1 MLARIFLLCLL
12 LLSGVIFTMLA
23 PLGLAIGLCLFG
35 LVYWFLLNL
44 YPDKFLLHYL
54 QARETIETDHPEA
67 YRIARSQCFKLKIQP
82 PRIYTYSGF
91 FNRSFALSARDRLV
105 FVIERKT
112 LETASKE
119 DFEAI
124 FFGLSLKASLGIAK
138 QHTLG
143 LLVMSLIWAP
153 FLKLL
158 SFFKF
163 PNTLMSWGI
172 QFFVAPIAN
181 TAYRLVLGAK
191 TWDKFLKTLQ
201 KYKWEYARLLELNQ
215 KLDQPHLWSNP
226 ARELNFRF
234 YSAGHT
240 PTQQMILAIEGASHP
255 LDRLKVESE
264 GMVHA

>member
-1 MLARIFLLCLL
+1 MVARIFLLCLL
-12 LLSGVIFTMLA
+12 VLGGVIFTLLA
-23 PLGLAIGLCLFG
+23 PLGVALVLCLLG
-35 LVYWFLLNL
+35 LLYWLLINL

-54 QARETIETDHPEA
+54 QARETIETDYSEA
-67 YRIARSQCFKLKIQP
+67 YRIARSQCFKLRIQP
-82 PRIYTYSGF
+82 PQIYSYSGF
-91 FNRSFALSARDRLV
+91 FNRSFALSARERLV

-112 LETASKE
+112 LEAASQE
-119 DFEAI
+119 EFEAI
-124 FFGLSLKASLGIAK
+124 FFGLSLKARLGIAK

-153 FLKLL
+153 FLKFL
-158 SFFKF
+158 SFFKS
-163 PNTLMSWGI
+163 PNKLMAWGI

-181 TAYRLVLGAK
+181 MAYRLVVGPK
-191 TWDKFLKTLQ
+191 SWDKFLKQLQ
-201 KYKWEYARLLELNQ
+201 RYKWEHARLVELNQ
-215 KLDQPHLWSNP
+215 KLEQPHLWSNP

-255 LDRLKVESE
+255 LDRLKLEGS

>member
-1 MLARIFLLCLL
+1 MFARIFLLFLL

-23 PLGLAIGLCLFG
+23 PLGVSIVLCLLALG
-35 LVYWFLLNL
+35 YWLLLNL

-54 QARETIETDHPEA
+54 QARETIETDLPEA

-82 PRIYTYSGF
+82 PRIYSYSGF
-91 FNRSFALSARDRLV
+91 FNRSFALNARDRLV
-105 FVIERKT
+105 FLVERRT
-112 LETASKE
+112 LETASRE
-119 DFEAI
+119 ELEAI

-153 FLKLL
+153 FHKLL
-158 SFFKF
+158 SFFKY
-163 PNTLMSWGI
+163 PYKIMSWGI
-172 QFFVAPIAN
+172 QFFIAPLAN
-181 TAYRLVLGAK
+181 TVYRVVVGPK
-191 TWDKFLKTLQ
+191 TWDKFLKALH
-201 KYKWEYARLLELNQ
+201 KYKWEHARLLELNQ

-240 PTQQMILAIEGASHP
+240 PTQQMILAIEGAAHP
-255 LDRLKVESE
+255 LDRLKVEYE
-264 GMVHA
+264 GLVHA